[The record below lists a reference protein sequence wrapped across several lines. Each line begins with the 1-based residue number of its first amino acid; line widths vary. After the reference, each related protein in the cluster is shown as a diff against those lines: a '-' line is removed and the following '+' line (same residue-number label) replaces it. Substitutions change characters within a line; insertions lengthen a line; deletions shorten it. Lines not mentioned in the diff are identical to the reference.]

1 MNLFLQ
7 FRWILKE
14 EGCLSVLKQPLL
26 FINLV
31 YPICSPVS
39 SGSSGGHYYRTPP
52 CIIRSVQVSGL

>member
-31 YPICSPVS
+31 YPIYSPVS
-39 SGSSGGHYYRTPP
+39 S
-52 CIIRSVQVSGL
+52 